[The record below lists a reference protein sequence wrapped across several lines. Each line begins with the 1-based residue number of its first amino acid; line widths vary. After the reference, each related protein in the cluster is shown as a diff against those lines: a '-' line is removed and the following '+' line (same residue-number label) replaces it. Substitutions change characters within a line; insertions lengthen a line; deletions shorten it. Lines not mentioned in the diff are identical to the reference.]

1 MMQQDQQK
9 TQRRGQIPLQAGL
22 NADPFS
28 MVGKPL
34 PTSLRDREPIKTVSE
49 RLGHA
54 SVTITL
60 TVYGH
65 VMPGDQKR
73 AADRFAALVAGA

>member
-1 MMQQDQQK
+1 MHA
-9 TQRRGQIPLQAGL
+9 T
-22 NADPFS
+22 
-28 MVGKPL
+28 L
-34 PTSLRDREPIKTVSE
+34 PLRDREPIRTVSE
-49 RLGHA
+49 RLGYA

-73 AADRFAALVAGA
+73 AADRFATLIAEA

>member
-1 MMQQDQQK
+1 
-9 TQRRGQIPLQAGL
+9 
-22 NADPFS
+22 
-28 MVGKPL
+28 
-34 PTSLRDREPIKTVSE
+34 VSE

-54 SVTITL
+54 SVTVTL

-73 AADRFAALVAGA
+73 AAGWFAALIGEV